1 MPQMETKLN
10 EISRE
15 NLQKIIL
22 EMAGFLTEE
31 QYQRLQGMV
40 EAIAEEDIDEGEV
53 YLDTVEY
60 EDYSGGYWNRDWI
73 TEYYDNQDRILD
85 TRFRLSYG
93 LPRTVWMTG
102 GMRKRIF
109 FKIIWSYL
117 KILWGIINFVL

>member
-1 MPQMETKLN
+1 METKLN

-109 FKIIWSYL
+109 FMNGC
-117 KILWGIINFVL
+117 GICVCIRT